1 MGALHSLHCSKEQA
15 CVSCP
20 ISGLTE
26 KGVSGI
32 NPAMKRASIAI
43 SAMICGQ

>member
-1 MGALHSLHCSKEQA
+1 MGALRSLHCSKEQA
-15 CVSCP
+15 CASCS

-26 KGVSGI
+26 KAVSGI
-32 NPAMKRASIAI
+32 NPAMKRATIAI